1 MKRFSILKESLISI
15 INYLQTFTSKYMS
28 STQTMNTSDLF
39 ELKENYVN
47 HIIDGMDIDTLCA
60 YAKDCMLNGT
70 DGISEW
76 NESEIKEE
84 IVEMYGED
92 ILEDLTPCSK

>member
-1 MKRFSILKESLISI
+1 MKRFSTLKESAISI
-15 INYLQTFTSKYMS
+15 INYLQTFHSKYMS
-28 STQTMNTSDLF
+28 STIKMNESDLF

-60 YAKDCMLNGT
+60 YARDCMLNGT

-76 NESEIKEE
+76 SESEVKEE
-84 IVEMYGED
+84 IVDMYGED
-92 ILEDLTPCSK
+92 ILEDLTP

>member
-1 MKRFSILKESLISI
+1 MSFLSNFTYSKLM
-15 INYLQTFTSKYMS
+15 QT
-28 STQTMNTSDLF
+28 STKMNESDLF

-60 YAKDCMLNGT
+60 YARDCMLNGT

-76 NESEIKEE
+76 SESEVKEE
-84 IVEMYGED
+84 IVDMYGED
-92 ILEDLTPCSK
+92 VLEDLTP

>member
-1 MKRFSILKESLISI
+1 M
-15 INYLQTFTSKYMS
+15 
-28 STQTMNTSDLF
+28 TQTINKMNESDLF
-39 ELKENYVN
+39 ELKENYVD

-76 NESEIKEE
+76 SEDDTKEE
-84 IVEMYGED
+84 IIDLYGED
-92 ILEDLTPCSK
+92 ILNDLLS

>member
-1 MKRFSILKESLISI
+1 MLKESAISI

-28 STQTMNTSDLF
+28 STIKMNESDLF

-76 NESEIKEE
+76 SESEVKEE

-92 ILEDLTPCSK
+92 ILEDLTP

>member
-1 MKRFSILKESLISI
+1 MLKESAISI

-28 STQTMNTSDLF
+28 STQTMNESDLF
-39 ELKENYVN
+39 ELKENYVD

-76 NESEIKEE
+76 NESEVKEE

-92 ILEDLTPCSK
+92 ILEDLTP

>member
-1 MKRFSILKESLISI
+1 MLKESLISI
-15 INYLQTFTSKYMS
+15 TNYLQTFTSKYMS
-28 STQTMNTSDLF
+28 STIKMNESDLF

-60 YAKDCMLNGT
+60 YARDCMLNGT

-76 NESEIKEE
+76 SESEVKEE

-92 ILEDLTPCSK
+92 ILEDLTP

>member
-1 MKRFSILKESLISI
+1 M
-15 INYLQTFTSKYMS
+15 QTTNK
-28 STQTMNTSDLF
+28 MNESDLF

-60 YAKDCMLNGT
+60 YARDCMLNGT

-76 NESEIKEE
+76 SESEVKEE
-84 IVEMYGED
+84 IVDMYGED
-92 ILEDLTPCSK
+92 VLEDLTP

>member
-1 MKRFSILKESLISI
+1 MLKESAISI

-28 STQTMNTSDLF
+28 STQTMNESDLF
-39 ELKENYVN
+39 ELKENYVD

-84 IVEMYGED
+84 IIDVYGED
-92 ILEDLTPCSK
+92 ILEDLTP

>member
-1 MKRFSILKESLISI
+1 MLKESAISI

-28 STQTMNTSDLF
+28 STQTMNESDLF
-39 ELKENYVN
+39 ELKENYVD

-60 YAKDCMLNGT
+60 YARDVMLNGT

-92 ILEDLTPCSK
+92 ILEDLTP

>member
-1 MKRFSILKESLISI
+1 M
-15 INYLQTFTSKYMS
+15 QT
-28 STQTMNTSDLF
+28 STKMNESDLF

-60 YAKDCMLNGT
+60 YARDCMLNGT

-76 NESEIKEE
+76 SESEVKEE
-84 IVEMYGED
+84 IVDMYGED
-92 ILEDLTPCSK
+92 VLEDLTP

>member
-1 MKRFSILKESLISI
+1 MSFLSNFTYSKLM
-15 INYLQTFTSKYMS
+15 QT
-28 STQTMNTSDLF
+28 STKMNESDLF

-60 YAKDCMLNGT
+60 YARDCMLNGT

-76 NESEIKEE
+76 SEEDVKEE
-84 IVEMYGED
+84 IVDLYGED
-92 ILEDLTPCSK
+92 TLQDLTPQM

>member
-1 MKRFSILKESLISI
+1 MQTSLK
-15 INYLQTFTSKYMS
+15 
-28 STQTMNTSDLF
+28 MNESDLF

-60 YAKDCMLNGT
+60 YARDCMLNGT

-76 NESEIKEE
+76 NESEVKEE
-84 IVEMYGED
+84 IVDLYGD
-92 ILEDLTPCSK
+92 DVLEDLLS

>member
-1 MKRFSILKESLISI
+1 MKRFSMLKKSAISI

-28 STQTMNTSDLF
+28 STQTMNESDLF
-39 ELKENYVN
+39 ELKENYVD

-60 YAKDCMLNGT
+60 YARDCMLNGT

-76 NESEIKEE
+76 SESEVKEE
-84 IVEMYGED
+84 IVDMYGED
-92 ILEDLTPCSK
+92 ILEDLTP

>member
-1 MKRFSILKESLISI
+1 MKRFSMLKESAISI

-28 STQTMNTSDLF
+28 STQTMNESDLF
-39 ELKENYVN
+39 ELKENYVD

-60 YAKDCMLNGT
+60 YARDCMLNGT

-76 NESEIKEE
+76 SESEVKEE
-84 IVEMYGED
+84 IVDMYGED
-92 ILEDLTPCSK
+92 ILEDLTP

>member
-1 MKRFSILKESLISI
+1 MLKKSAISI

-28 STQTMNTSDLF
+28 STQTMNESDLF
-39 ELKENYVN
+39 ELKENYVD

-60 YAKDCMLNGT
+60 YARDCMLNGT

-76 NESEIKEE
+76 SESEVKEE
-84 IVEMYGED
+84 IVDMYGED
-92 ILEDLTPCSK
+92 ILEDLTP

>member
-1 MKRFSILKESLISI
+1 MKRFSMLKESAISI

-28 STQTMNTSDLF
+28 STQTMNESDLF
-39 ELKENYVN
+39 ELKENYVD

-60 YAKDCMLNGT
+60 YARDCMLNGT

-76 NESEIKEE
+76 SESEIKEE
-84 IVEMYGED
+84 IVDVYGED
-92 ILEDLTPCSK
+92 ILEDLLS

>member
-1 MKRFSILKESLISI
+1 MLKESAISI
-15 INYLQTFTSKYMS
+15 INYLQTFHSKYMS
-28 STQTMNTSDLF
+28 STIKMNESDLF

-60 YAKDCMLNGT
+60 YARDCMLNGT

-76 NESEIKEE
+76 SESEVKEE
-84 IVEMYGED
+84 IVDMYGED
-92 ILEDLTPCSK
+92 ILEDLTP

>member
-1 MKRFSILKESLISI
+1 MKRFSMLKESAISI

-28 STQTMNTSDLF
+28 STIKMNESDLF

-76 NESEIKEE
+76 SESEVKEE

-92 ILEDLTPCSK
+92 ILEDLTP

>member
-1 MKRFSILKESLISI
+1 MLKESAISI

-28 STQTMNTSDLF
+28 STQTMNESDLF
-39 ELKENYVN
+39 ELKENYVD

-76 NESEIKEE
+76 SESEIKEE
-84 IVEMYGED
+84 IIDVYGED
-92 ILEDLTPCSK
+92 ILEDLTP

>member
-1 MKRFSILKESLISI
+1 M
-15 INYLQTFTSKYMS
+15 QT
-28 STQTMNTSDLF
+28 STKMNESDLF

-60 YAKDCMLNGT
+60 YARDCMLNGT

-76 NESEIKEE
+76 SESEVKEE
-84 IVEMYGED
+84 IVDMYGED
-92 ILEDLTPCSK
+92 ILEDLTPWS

>member
-1 MKRFSILKESLISI
+1 MISI
-15 INYLQTFTSKYMS
+15 VNYLQTFTSKYMS
-28 STQTMNTSDLF
+28 STPIMNESDLF

-70 DGISEW
+70 DGIKEW
-76 NESEIKEE
+76 NESEVKEE

-92 ILEDLTPCSK
+92 ILEDLTPWL

>member
-1 MKRFSILKESLISI
+1 M
-15 INYLQTFTSKYMS
+15 QTTNK
-28 STQTMNTSDLF
+28 MNESDLF

-70 DGISEW
+70 DGIKEW
-76 NESEIKEE
+76 NESEVKEE
-84 IVEMYGED
+84 IVDLYGED
-92 ILEDLTPCSK
+92 TLNDLTP

>member
-1 MKRFSILKESLISI
+1 M
-15 INYLQTFTSKYMS
+15 QT
-28 STQTMNTSDLF
+28 STKMNESDLF

-60 YAKDCMLNGT
+60 YARDCMLNGT

-76 NESEIKEE
+76 SESEVKEE
-84 IVEMYGED
+84 IVDMYGED
-92 ILEDLTPCSK
+92 VLEDLTPQM

>member
-1 MKRFSILKESLISI
+1 MLKESLISI
-15 INYLQTFTSKYMS
+15 TNYLQTFTSKYMS
-28 STQTMNTSDLF
+28 STIKMNESDLF

-60 YAKDCMLNGT
+60 YARDCMLNGT

-76 NESEIKEE
+76 SESEVKEE
-84 IVEMYGED
+84 IVDMYGED
-92 ILEDLTPCSK
+92 ILEDLTP

>member
-1 MKRFSILKESLISI
+1 MLKESAISI

-28 STQTMNTSDLF
+28 STPIMNESDLF
-39 ELKENYVN
+39 ELKENYVD

-60 YAKDCMLNGT
+60 YARDCMLNGT

-76 NESEIKEE
+76 SESEVKEE
-84 IVEMYGED
+84 IVDMYGED
-92 ILEDLTPCSK
+92 ILEDLTP

>member
-1 MKRFSILKESLISI
+1 MLKESTISI

-28 STQTMNTSDLF
+28 STIKMNESDLF

-76 NESEIKEE
+76 SESEVKDE
-84 IVEMYGED
+84 IVDMYGED
-92 ILEDLTPCSK
+92 ILEDLTP

>member
-1 MKRFSILKESLISI
+1 M
-15 INYLQTFTSKYMS
+15 QTTIK
-28 STQTMNTSDLF
+28 MNESDLF

-70 DGISEW
+70 DGIKEW
-76 NESEIKEE
+76 NESEVKEE
-84 IVEMYGED
+84 IVDLYGED
-92 ILEDLTPCSK
+92 TLNDLTP

>member
-1 MKRFSILKESLISI
+1 M
-15 INYLQTFTSKYMS
+15 QT
-28 STQTMNTSDLF
+28 STKMNESDLF

-60 YAKDCMLNGT
+60 YARDCMLNGT

-76 NESEIKEE
+76 SESEVKEE
-84 IVEMYGED
+84 IVDMYGED
-92 ILEDLTPCSK
+92 ILEDLTPQM

>member
-1 MKRFSILKESLISI
+1 MLKESLISI
-15 INYLQTFTSKYMS
+15 TNYLQTFTSKYMS
-28 STQTMNTSDLF
+28 STQTMNESDLF

-60 YAKDCMLNGT
+60 YARDCMLNGT

-84 IVEMYGED
+84 IVDMYGED
-92 ILEDLTPCSK
+92 ILEDLTP

>member
-1 MKRFSILKESLISI
+1 MLKESLISI
-15 INYLQTFTSKYMS
+15 TNYLQTFTSKYMS
-28 STQTMNTSDLF
+28 STQTMNESDLF

-70 DGISEW
+70 DGIKEW
-76 NESEIKEE
+76 NESEVKEE

-92 ILEDLTPCSK
+92 ILEDLTP

>member
-1 MKRFSILKESLISI
+1 MLKESAISI

-28 STQTMNTSDLF
+28 STIKMNESDLF

-84 IVEMYGED
+84 IVDMYGED
-92 ILEDLTPCSK
+92 ILEDLTP

>member
-1 MKRFSILKESLISI
+1 MLKESAISI

-28 STQTMNTSDLF
+28 STPIMNESDLF
-39 ELKENYVN
+39 ELKENYVD

-76 NESEIKEE
+76 SESEVKEE

-92 ILEDLTPCSK
+92 ILEDLTP